1 MVCNGFAEGRKVK
14 TDMRLISY
22 QSETGPRTAVAR
34 EDGYVDLHKADP
46 LLPTQMKQ
54 LLPMLSMHREAIAD
68 AAKSGKLLDP
78 AKLRL
83 LPPVVEPQKIL
94 CIGLNYADH
103 AAETGATVGDEPV
116 VFNKFPTCL
125 RANEQPIELPS
136 VSKEVDYEAELVVVI
151 GRAGKNIS
159 QSEAMNH
166 VAGYAVGH
174 DVSARDWQKGK
185 PGKQWLLGKSFDS
198 FAPLGP
204 ELVTADEIED
214 PYNLRIQC
222 RVNGETMQDSSTK
235 QLIFRIDYL
244 VSYLS
249 QVCTLMPGDLIYTGT
264 PPGVG
269 MARNPPVFLKPG
281 DVVEVEIEKLG
292 ILSNPVIAGS

>member
-1 MVCNGFAEGRKVK
+1 
-14 TDMRLISY
+14 MRLISY
-22 QSETGPRTAVAR
+22 QSETGPRTAVANG
-34 EDGYVDLHKADP
+34 DGYVDLHRADS
-46 LLPTQMKQ
+46 LLPTQMKH
-54 LLPMLSMHREAIAD
+54 LLPMLSTHREAIEEVAKTGKTLE
-68 AAKSGKLLDP
+68 AAKV
-78 AKLRL
+78 RL

-125 RANEQPIELPS
+125 RADGQPIELPA
-136 VSKEVDYEAELVVVI
+136 VSQEVDYEAELVVVI
-151 GRAGKNIS
+151 GRTGRNIS
-159 QSEAMNH
+159 EADAMSH

-204 ELVTADEIED
+204 ELVTADEIDD
-214 PYNLRIQC
+214 PHDLRIQC
-222 RVNGETMQDSSTK
+222 RLNGETMQDSSTS
-235 QLIFRIDYL
+235 QLIFRIDFL

-249 QVCTLMPGDLIYTGT
+249 TICTLMPGDLIYTGT

-269 MARNPPVFLKPG
+269 MARKPPVFMKPG
-281 DVVEVEIEKLG
+281 DTVEIEIEGLG
-292 ILSNPVIAGS
+292 VLTNPVIAGK

>member
-1 MVCNGFAEGRKVK
+1 
-14 TDMRLISY
+14 MRLISY
-22 QSETGPRTAVAR
+22 QSDTGPRTAVAR
-34 EDGYVDLHKADP
+34 GDGYVDLHQADP

-54 LLPMLSMHREAIAD
+54 LLPMLSMHHDAILEAAEEGRLI
-68 AAKSGKLLDP
+68 DP

-125 RANEQPIELPS
+125 RADGQPIELPA

-159 QSEAMNH
+159 REDAMSH

-214 PYNLRIQC
+214 PHNLRIQC
-222 RVNGETMQDSSTK
+222 RLNGETMQDSSTS
-235 QLIFRIDYL
+235 QLIFRIDFL
-244 VSYLS
+244 ISYLS
-249 QVCTLMPGDLIYTGT
+249 QVCTLVPGDLIYTGT

-269 MARNPPVFLKPG
+269 MARKPPVFLKAG
-281 DVVEVEIEKLG
+281 DKVEVEIEKLG
-292 ILSNPVIAGS
+292 ILTNPVIDGK

>member
-1 MVCNGFAEGRKVK
+1 
-14 TDMRLISY
+14 MRLISY
-22 QSETGPRTAVAR
+22 LSETGPRTAVAR
-34 EDGYVDLHKADP
+34 EGGYVDLHRHDP

-54 LLPMLSMHREAIAD
+54 LLQMLPMHGDAVREAAE
-68 AAKSGKLLDP
+68 KGKLIE
-78 AKLRL
+78 AAQSRI

-103 AAETGATVGDEPV
+103 AAETGAKVGDEPV

-125 RANEQPIELPS
+125 RANHEPIELPA
-136 VSKEVDYEAELVVVI
+136 VSQEVDYEAELVVVI
-151 GRAGKNIS
+151 GRRGKNIPR
-159 QSEAMNH
+159 ENAMQH
-166 VAGYAVGH
+166 VAGYTVGN

-198 FAPLGP
+198 FAPIGP

-214 PYNLRIQC
+214 PHNLRIVC
-222 RVNGETMQDSSTK
+222 RLNGETMQDSSTK
-235 QLIFRIDYL
+235 ELIFRIDFL

-249 QVCTLMPGDLIYTGT
+249 QVCTLMPGDLIFTGT

-269 MARNPPVFLKPG
+269 MARKPPVFLKPG
-281 DVVEVEIEKLG
+281 DRVEVEIEKLG
-292 ILSNPVIAGS
+292 VLTNPVATP

>member
-1 MVCNGFAEGRKVK
+1 
-14 TDMRLISY
+14 MRLISY

-34 EDGYVDLHKADP
+34 GNGYVDLHQADP

-54 LLPMLSMHREAIAD
+54 LLPMLAVHHESILEAAQT
-68 AAKSGKLLDP
+68 GKLLDP
-78 AKLRL
+78 AKVHL

-125 RANEQPIELPS
+125 RAHRQAIELPA
-136 VSKEVDYEAELVVVI
+136 VSDQIDYEAELVVVI
-151 GRAGKNIS
+151 GRAGRNIP
-159 QSEAMNH
+159 QAEAMSH
-166 VAGYAVGH
+166 VAGYTIGH
-174 DVSARDWQKGK
+174 DVSCRDWQKGK

-204 ELVTADEIED
+204 EIVTADEIED
-214 PYNLRIQC
+214 PHNLRIQC
-222 RVNGETMQDSSTK
+222 RLNGETMQDSSTS
-235 QLIFRIDYL
+235 QLIFRIDFL
-244 VSYLS
+244 ISYLS
-249 QVCTLMPGDLIYTGT
+249 QVCTLKPGDLIYTGT

-269 MARNPPVFLKPG
+269 MARKPPVFLKPG
-281 DVVEVEIEKLG
+281 DICEIEIEKLG
-292 ILSNPVIAGS
+292 ILSNPVIAGC